1 MQDEPDRNVPA
12 SLDAIVEDTAR
23 LGFDMASEP
32 RTGAL
37 LGVLAASR
45 PGGRLLELGTGTGI
59 STAWLLSGMDGQST
73 LLSIDRDPQAQQIA
87 KTHLGGDPRLE
98 LVCADAAGWLA
109 ENRRQLFDLVFADA
123 WPGKFSQLELA
134 LGLLKKG
141 GIYVIDDLLPQ
152 QSWPEGHAPRVPE
165 LVDRIEEMPGFATL
179 RMAWAS
185 GLMLVVRQG
194 PRK

>member
-1 MQDEPDRNVPA
+1 MHDEPEREFPA
-12 SLDAIVEDTAR
+12 CLEAIVADTAR

-37 LGVLAASR
+37 LRLLAASK

-59 STAWLLSGMDGQST
+59 SAAWILAGMDPRARLVT
-73 LLSIDRDPQAQQIA
+73 VDKNPRAQQIA
-87 KTHLGGDPRLE
+87 VDRLGGDSRLE
-98 LVCADAAGWLA
+98 IVCADAADWL
-109 ENRRQLFDLVFADA
+109 EQNRQLRFDLVFADA

-134 LGLLKKG
+134 LGLLAEG

-152 QSWPEGHAPRVPE
+152 PSWPEGHAPRVPALLRE
-165 LVDRIEEMPGFATL
+165 IEAMPGFATL

-185 GLMLVVRQG
+185 GLMLVARQG
-194 PRK
+194 PA

>member
-1 MQDEPDRNVPA
+1 MQDEPEREIPA
-12 SLDAIVEDTAR
+12 ALDAIVADTAR

-37 LGVLAASR
+37 LRLLAASR

-59 STAWLLSGMDGQST
+59 SAAWILSGMDSRAT
-73 LLSIDRDPQAQQIA
+73 LVTIDDDSRVQRVADE
-87 KTHLGGDPRLE
+87 HLGGDPRLE
-98 LVCADAAGWLA
+98 IVCADAADWL
-109 ENRRQLFDLVFADA
+109 ERNRQARFDLVFADA
-123 WPGKFSQLELA
+123 WPGKFSHLELA
-134 LGLLKKG
+134 LGLLAEG

-152 QSWPEGHAPRVPE
+152 PSWPEGHAPRVPALLRE
-165 LVDRIEEMPGFATL
+165 IEAMPGFTTL

-194 PRK
+194 RR